1 MVLAFF
7 KRGSGDGNL
16 EHIVS
21 RSVTMLGDA
30 RHSFDL
36 ATLALLTETNAGSV
50 ADDIRD
56 TDDRIN
62 QAEQELR
69 AELVVHV
76 SVQGT
81 AEIGTVLGFTLLL
94 KKIERIGDQAKNILD
109 LAEHGISLAAS
120 DDIDE
125 LRSEQQIVSAL
136 FAETADLLAKSDVDE
151 SQIDA
156 YSERSA
162 DLEAGY
168 QAKISD
174 FMTSDRPGR
183 EVVPLAIYYRYL
195 KRIVANLNGIVR
207 TSSEPIPTVDY
218 LDGGTTD
225 TDD

>member
-1 MVLAFF
+1 
-7 KRGSGDGNL
+7 
-16 EHIVS
+16 
-21 RSVTMLGDA
+21 
-30 RHSFDL
+30 
-36 ATLALLTETNAGSV
+36 LTETNARSV
-50 ADDIRD
+50 ADDIRE

-62 QAEQELR
+62 TAEQELR

-109 LAEHGISLAAS
+109 VAEHGISLAGS

-136 FAETADLLAKSDVDE
+136 FAATADLLANSDADE

-156 YSERSA
+156 YSARSA
-162 DLEAGY
+162 DLEASY
-168 QAKISD
+168 QAKIGD

-207 TSSEPIPTVDY
+207 ISSEPIPTVDY
-218 LDGGTTD
+218 LDDGATD